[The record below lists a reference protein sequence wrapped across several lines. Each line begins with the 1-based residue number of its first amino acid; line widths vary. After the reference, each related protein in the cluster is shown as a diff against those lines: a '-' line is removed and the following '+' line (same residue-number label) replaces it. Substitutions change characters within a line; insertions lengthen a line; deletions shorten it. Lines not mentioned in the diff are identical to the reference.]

1 MKKTCNSILSTI
13 TKEKPLLSSRIN
25 ELIKSKSDYV
35 ELLNELTNIYN
46 LCKKEIQLKQ
56 SVWVIDD
63 DDNGIVIEILP
74 NEEYNI
80 KLNNGNIV
88 KKNKNKI
95 IVNDLPLLHN

>member
-88 KKNKNKI
+88 KKSKNKI

>member
-46 LCKKEIQLKQ
+46 LCKKEIQLNQ
-56 SVWVIDD
+56 SVWVIND

-88 KKNKNKI
+88 KKSKNKI

>member
-46 LCKKEIQLKQ
+46 LCKKEIQLNQ

-88 KKNKNKI
+88 KKSKNKI